1 MKTWFALLLFSLQVA
16 QADEATVAVAANF
29 QPVLELLAEQYR
41 KDSGHRLRISS
52 GSTGKLYAQ
61 ITNGAP
67 YDVLLAADRAR
78 PTRLGQQ
85 GLGIGDSQFT
95 YAMGQLALIAAANGS
110 MLDDV
115 TATLAQ
121 ENVRAVAIANPALA
135 PYGRAAREVLDALGV
150 AASLQGRIVMG
161 ENVGQ
166 AYALVA
172 TGNADLGLV
181 ALSLAKSAS
190 ADRYLAISR
199 DLHGPIRQD
208 AILLNRGADNPAAT
222 SFMAYLRDD
231 PTARALISAA
241 GFGVD

>member
-16 QADEATVAVAANF
+16 QAEEATVAVAANF
-29 QPVLELLAEQYR
+29 QPVLELLAEQYQE
-41 KDSGHRLRISS
+41 DSGHRLRISS

-61 ITNGAP
+61 IMNGAP

-78 PTRLGQQ
+78 PTRLGQR

-95 YAMGQLALIAAANGS
+95 YAMGRLALIAAANGS
-110 MLDDV
+110 ILDDV

-121 ENVRAVAIANPALA
+121 ETVRAVAIANPALA

-150 AASLQGRIVMG
+150 SASLQGRIVMG

-181 ALSLAKSAS
+181 ALSLAKSAG
-190 ADRYLAISR
+190 ADRYLAISS
-199 DLHGPIRQD
+199 DLHAPIRQD
-208 AILLNRGADNPAAT
+208 AILLHRGASNPAAT
-222 SFMAYLRDD
+222 GFMTYLRDD
-231 PTARALISAA
+231 PTARTLISAA

>member
-16 QADEATVAVAANF
+16 QAEEATVAVAANF
-29 QPVLELLAEQYR
+29 QPVLELLAEQYQE
-41 KDSGHRLRISS
+41 DSGHRLRISS

-95 YAMGQLALIAAANGS
+95 YATGRLALIAADNGNIR
-110 MLDDV
+110 DDV

-121 ENVRAVAIANPALA
+121 ETIRAVAIANPALA
-135 PYGRAAREVLDALGV
+135 PYGRAAREVLEALGV

-181 ALSLAKSAS
+181 ALSLARSAG
-190 ADRYLAISR
+190 AHRYHTISS
-199 DLHGPIRQD
+199 DLHSPIRQD
-208 AILLNRGADNPAAT
+208 AILLNHGADNPAAIG
-222 SFMAYLRDD
+222 FIAYLQDN
-231 PTARALISAA
+231 PTARSLISAA
-241 GFGVD
+241 GFGVH